1 LQSIKKF
8 IVGCLNQLLW
18 VNSILESGKCAVT
31 IEDLEEEFDYKTPTM
46 LGDSW
51 TLDKVT
57 KKGVFFRGDEPFLD
71 SRVIINS
78 ENIIVIALAL
88 STVLE
93 KYNKHTAAKKNEQA
107 KSVVISDPAANDSS
121 LFISKELE
129 NNCLNVLKELKQ
141 PVLDIDGK
149 FLNEHGM
156 KGAVVIWYD
165 KCKFLGFT
173 SKATRNRDEIAIV
186 IMELIPNLK
195 IEGSLFDKSG
205 KAKKYKNEI
214 ELKLS
219 QISRK

>member
-93 KYNKHTAAKKNEQA
+93 KYNKHTAA
-107 KSVVISDPAANDSS
+107 NDSS

-129 NNCLNVLKELKQ
+129 NNCLNVLKELEQ